1 MLERAL
7 DEEEAKSGRQSLTSP
22 SLYTFTQFVK
32 TYAHV
37 TTYVLVCV
45 SKYKPSEYDKIAN
58 ALDKSER
65 EEEEQR
71 KNEEEEADD
80 GGSDTNSH
88 SSTRKYKY
96 AERRSSMKYFTK
108 TRMGGGKSNDS
119 NV

>member
-1 MLERAL
+1 M
-7 DEEEAKSGRQSLTSP
+7 
-22 SLYTFTQFVK
+22 K

-65 EEEEQR
+65 
-71 KNEEEEADD
+71 EEEEADD

>member
-1 MLERAL
+1 MTLSTQ
-7 DEEEAKSGRQSLTSP
+7 KS
-22 SLYTFTQFVK
+22 FVSSRK
-32 TYAHV
+32 HKLR
-37 TTYVLVCV
+37 YVDFGGDFRI
-45 SKYKPSEYDKIAN
+45 SHA
-58 ALDKSER
+58 
-65 EEEEQR
+65 QR